1 MTAENEG
8 RTGHDGYEGRTGRD
22 GRDGYDGRTGRDGS
36 DGRTGVDALMAAIT
50 GEPLPDEAR
59 ADAALMAEHRSA
71 TADLALLRAQLEIIG
86 TALTAA
92 PDPAREPEPEPV
104 PARPRPSSRARRRA
118 FTLAFGTLA
127 VAAVAS
133 VVTGLG
139 WLLSQAGDG
148 GGMASGSSADEASS
162 KQAEAAFGTPRYL
175 ACARLV
181 AEGDVTAVVPVPG
194 TAQERITL
202 SVTRSYWPEKPEKPE
217 KSQKPGKGHDE
228 VTFLME
234 EDAVGEGEHI
244 LVGIPRHAA
253 APDFWAVGERD
264 IAPER
269 AWIAAGLPEARNLTC
284 A

>member
-8 RTGHDGYEGRTGRD
+8 RTG
-22 GRDGYDGRTGRDGS
+22 RDGYDGG
-36 DGRTGVDALMAAIT
+36 TGVDALMAAIT
-50 GEPLPDEAR
+50 GEPLPEEAR

-71 TADLALLRAQLEIIG
+71 GADLALLRQQLEIIG
-86 TALTAA
+86 AALTAA
-92 PDPAREPEPEPV
+92 PDPAQEPEPEPEPV
-104 PARPRPSSRARRRA
+104 VARPRPSSRARRRA

-148 GGMASGSSADEASS
+148 GLASGGSADQASS

-181 AEGDVTAVVPVPG
+181 AEGDVTAVVSVPG

-202 SVTRSYWPEKPEKPE
+202 SVTRSYWPEKPEKPGKPE
-217 KSQKPGKGHDE
+217 KPEKGHDE

-234 EDAVGEGEHI
+234 EDSVGKGEHI

-253 APDFWAVGERD
+253 GPDLWAVGERD
-264 IAPER
+264 IASER
-269 AWIAAGLPEARNLTC
+269 AWITARLPEARTLTC